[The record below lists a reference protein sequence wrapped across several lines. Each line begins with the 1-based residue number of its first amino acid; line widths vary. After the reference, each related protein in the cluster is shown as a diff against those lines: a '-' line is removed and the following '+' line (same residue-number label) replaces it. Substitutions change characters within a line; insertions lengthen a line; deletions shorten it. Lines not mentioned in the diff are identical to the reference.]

1 MKIYTV
7 DKETGTFI
15 EECKSIQEAKKL
27 IQQYEKEDKKE
38 NIYTANFYDIVNED
52 HETINTQE

>member
-1 MKIYTV
+1 MKIYTA

-27 IQQYEKEDKKE
+27 IQQYEKEE
-38 NIYTANFYDIVNED
+38 PPGHVLGVLFFYCFFAWRPL
-52 HETINTQE
+52 